1 MFSKFLEITTK
12 SVILNAKTVGG
23 KSMKYWRA
31 SFMRKL
37 ANT

>member
-23 KSMKYWRA
+23 GKHEILEGLFFA
-31 SFMRKL
+31 
-37 ANT
+37 

>member
-23 KSMKYWRA
+23 GGGGGGSMKYWRA
-31 SFMRKL
+31 CFN
-37 ANT
+37 A